1 MGCHTRDSV
10 LSGLSLDTAHLTIEV
25 EYACLFQMKSIKR
38 IGIIGNGAVGMLMA
52 SLFEPDYTVTLYGRV
67 NETSTVTI
75 ERTGVTNGTAQVRLY
90 PATSLVDTEQ
100 DVFFVTTKAHHVEVA
115 TERLSGEVPV
125 FICSNGIAH
134 LDFARRRGFHLG
146 VVEHGVSRDGNR
158 LQHSGLGRIRIGSL
172 GSLEAMSFIA
182 SPLDVVW
189 EADIEQ
195 VVTEKLFANAII
207 NPITALC
214 RVENGA
220 VASSPYRDIAKAV
233 YAELFVL
240 FDRHVPYTYIETII
254 EKTAHNRSSMLRDI
268 EAGRQTEVDAIL
280 TPLLKRA
287 DERGITLTVI
297 PVLQKLILGASASC

>member
-1 MGCHTRDSV
+1 
-10 LSGLSLDTAHLTIEV
+10 
-25 EYACLFQMKSIKR
+25 MKPIKR

-52 SLFEPDYTVTLYGRV
+52 SLLAKDYDVTLYGRG
-67 NETSTVTI
+67 NEARDVIIDRSGVTKGTVTVPLKPVHTLH
-75 ERTGVTNGTAQVRLY
+75 E
-90 PATSLVDTEQ
+90 TEA
-100 DVFFVTTKAHHVEVA
+100 DVFFVTTKAHQVEAA
-115 TERLSGEVPV
+115 TERLSGDVPV

-134 LDFARRRGFHLG
+134 LDYARKRGFHLG
-146 VVEHGVSRDGNR
+146 VVEHGVSREGDR
-158 LQHSGLGRIRIGSL
+158 LHHTGLGRIRIGSL
-172 GSLEAMSFIA
+172 DSLEAMSFSA
-182 SPLDVVW
+182 SPLAVVW

-220 VASSPYRDIAKAV
+220 VASPPCRDLAEAV
-233 YAELFVL
+233 YAELSTL
-240 FDRHVPYTYIETII
+240 FDRDVPYTYIETII
-254 EKTAHNRSSMLRDI
+254 AKTAHNRSSMLRDI

-297 PVLQKLILGASASC
+297 PILQKLILGASVSC

>member
-90 PATSLVDTEQ
+90 PVTSLVDTEQ

>member
-1 MGCHTRDSV
+1 M
-10 LSGLSLDTAHLTIEV
+10 A
-25 EYACLFQMKSIKR
+25 MKPIKR

-67 NETSTVTI
+67 DEVTTVTI
-75 ERTGVTNGTAQVRLY
+75 ERIGVTQGTAHV
-90 PATSLVDTEQ
+90 SLCPVTTLVESEQ
-100 DVFFVTTKAHHVEVA
+100 DVFFVTTKAHQVEAA
-115 TERLSGEVPV
+115 TERLSGDVPV

-134 LDFARRRGFHLG
+134 LDYARKRGFHLG
-146 VVEHGVSRDGNR
+146 VVEHGVSRDGDR
-158 LQHSGLGRIRIGSL
+158 LRHTGLGRIRIGSL
-172 GSLEAMSFIA
+172 DSLEEMSFNA

-220 VASSPYRDIAKAV
+220 VASPPCRDIADAV
-233 YAELFVL
+233 YAELSTL

-297 PVLQKLILGASASC
+297 PVLQKLILGASVSC

>member
-1 MGCHTRDSV
+1 
-10 LSGLSLDTAHLTIEV
+10 
-25 EYACLFQMKSIKR
+25 MKPIKR

-52 SLFEPDYTVTLYGRV
+52 SLFGPDYTVTLYGRV
-67 NETSTVTI
+67 DEASTVTI
-75 ERTGVTNGTAQVRLY
+75 DRTGVTSGTADVRLV
-90 PATSLVDTEQ
+90 PVSTLDETEQ
-100 DVFFVTTKAHHVEVA
+100 DVFFVTTKAHQVEAA

-134 LDFARRRGFHLG
+134 LDYARERGFHLG
-146 VVEHGVSRDGNR
+146 VVEHGVSREGNR
-158 LQHSGLGRIRIGSL
+158 LHHTGLGRIRIGSL
-172 GSLEAMSFIA
+172 DSLEAMSFSA
-182 SPLDVVW
+182 SPLAVVW

-220 VASSPYRDIAKAV
+220 VAVPPCRDVATAI
-233 YAELFVL
+233 YEELTTL
-240 FDRHVPYTYIETII
+240 FDRHVPYTYIDTII
-254 EKTAHNRSSMLRDI
+254 DKTAHNRSSMLRDI

-287 DERGITLTVI
+287 DERGVTLTVI
-297 PVLQKLILGASASC
+297 PVMQKLILGASVSC